1 MRMGLLRSK
10 NFDYWVYYNH
20 TGCCSGYAG
29 AGYCILLCD
38 GEVFEVVEG
47 ARMLEAIVY
56 VVEQIDGDY
65 ANLRRVDEP
74 DSELKVVA
82 RALLPE
88 SIEEGSRLKYEMFQY
103 SIEEG

>member
-1 MRMGLLRSK
+1 MGLLRSK
-10 NFDYWVYYNH
+10 NFDYWVYY
-20 TGCCSGYAG
+20 
-29 AGYCILLCD
+29 
-38 GEVFEVVEG
+38 EG
-47 ARMLEAIVY
+47 VKMLEAIVY

-74 DSELKVVA
+74 ESELKVVA

-103 SIEEG
+103 SVEEG